1 MHTTKTARLWAR
13 RHKNLAYKRAR
24 VELRRARL
32 MVRVVAVVGSTL
44 PGEAGGLRRIMMHAA
59 YRMALVA
66 ALAIA
71 CVSQGC
77 GPVVATVP
85 ESPVNATARRAVA
98 AALRAALAEAC
109 RATLPPVGAHP
120 LHVVAHAVACG
131 PHPMPAAGVSLPL
144 PPPPA
149 SPAEVL

>member
-1 MHTTKTARLWAR
+1 
-13 RHKNLAYKRAR
+13 
-24 VELRRARL
+24 
-32 MVRVVAVVGSTL
+32 
-44 PGEAGGLRRIMMHAA
+44 MMHAA

-66 ALAIA
+66 ALVIA
-71 CVSQGC
+71 CLSHGC
-77 GPVVATVP
+77 GPVGTPVP
-85 ESPVNATARRAVA
+85 ETPIKATARRAVA

-144 PPPPA
+144 PSPPA
-149 SPAEVL
+149 SPSEVL